1 MIIAIFFLP
10 MSARKCYICIK
21 INQISCRRTM
31 EMVSVKEYAASHG
44 LAERTVRNYCIKGKI
59 AGSKAKK
66 SLVFAVEIVGCGG
79 EEYVAA
85 RIESCFYRI
94 LNHADN
100 KSHSHHLHR
109 YILRNAKQ

>member
-59 AGSKAKK
+59 A
-66 SLVFAVEIVGCGG
+66 VV
-79 EEYVAA
+79 
-85 RIESCFYRI
+85 RQ
-94 LNHADN
+94 
-100 KSHSHHLHR
+100 KSHLF
-109 YILRNAKQ
+109 LRSR